1 MRGLLKSKRKKE
13 IELERYR
20 TFQKRDA
27 RALRFGSMNSITFRF
42 GGNFEPRA
50 GGMFVGARQHR
61 DWDSGVFE
69 AMTASRERGGETVK
83 VGLFLRTTASGWGFS
98 SF

>member
-1 MRGLLKSKRKKE
+1 
-13 IELERYR
+13 
-20 TFQKRDA
+20 
-27 RALRFGSMNSITFRF
+27 MNSITFRF

-83 VGLFLRTTASGWGFS
+83 VGFFCARQHRDGDFRLFEAITASRERGGQKL
-98 SF
+98 